1 MKHLFVLFAVI
12 ATSLTPALAA
22 DKADEYL
29 DLRGCTAGGVDALTT
44 CLADQTAACIKALGD
59 DGPIGT
65 AAAACHAEA
74 LEQADVFMDGY
85 FAPAAFTVQVMEL
98 TLQGIGYT
106 NQEETLREN
115 QRAWEVLRD
124 QTCTLKV
131 SLAARPDGAEIEM
144 KRCKARLT
152 LQRIGNLENELGVY
166 LN

>member
-1 MKHLFVLFAVI
+1 MKQFLAMIAVI
-12 ATSLTPALAA
+12 SAWVTPAHA
-22 DKADEYL
+22 DQADDYL

-44 CLADQTAACIKALGD
+44 CLAEQTAECITALGD
-59 DGPIGT
+59 DGPIGS
-65 AAAACHAEA
+65 AAPLCHAEA
-74 LEQADVFMDGY
+74 LEQAETFMDAY

-106 NQEETLREN
+106 KQEETLREN
-115 QRAWEVLRD
+115 QRVWRDHRD

-144 KRCKARLT
+144 NRCKARLT

>member
-1 MKHLFVLFAVI
+1 MKHLFAMFAVMF
-12 ATSLTPALAA
+12 AMTTPASA
-22 DKADEYL
+22 DKADDYL
-29 DLRGCTAGGVDALTT
+29 DLRGCTAGGVDALTI

-59 DGPIGT
+59 DGPIGS
-65 AAAACHAEA
+65 AAATCHAEA
-74 LEQADVFMDGY
+74 LDQAETFMDGY

-106 NQEETLREN
+106 KQEETLREN
-115 QRAWEVLRD
+115 QRVWREHRD

-144 KRCKARLT
+144 NRCKARLT